1 MEAFMAYVAHPREFQ
16 SALPYK
22 YATPAVPAP
31 KPAPRRG
38 FWRRLYDAI
47 MEAHQRDVEREI
59 SRYVARSGRLT
70 DSLEREIAERF
81 FGNSSR
87 GF

>member
-1 MEAFMAYVAHPREFQ
+1 MAYLAHPREFQ

-22 YATPAVPAP
+22 YAAPAAAT
-31 KPAPRRG
+31 PAPRRG

-59 SRYVARSGRLT
+59 GRYFARHGKMT
-70 DSLEREIAERF
+70 DSMEREIADRF
-81 FGNSSR
+81 FGNSDR